1 PFSNLDKLSATGL
14 SAPFLSTT
22 CKSNYCSKRTH
33 LIIFLLIFSLPL
45 KFLVTGPELGSNYS
59 EVIAPQDVAVYG
71 ALCAL
76 ASFDRSELKSKVID
90 NINFRNFLELV
101 PEVREL
107 VNDFYASRY
116 GSCLEHLE
124 KLKPNLLL
132 DIHLSEHLETL
143 YNDIRHKAIVRYTV
157 PFIYVDLNT
166 MASAFKSSV
175 SMLEKELA
183 ALITENKIQR
193 ALQTGNEFERDIK
206 AMLLRANI
214 IKHDF
219 TQKNWTGPRK
229 LNLSAGAELDGVRR
243 QCFKLALGQS
253 ETIAD
258 EATFVLPCLEVV
270 LLSVEFQTD

>member
-1 PFSNLDKLSATGL
+1 MVPSPAHQGLQEHAGFTTGSFPPPDRRSRRCFLFLQEPFFSDELRRD
-14 SAPFLSTT
+14 APFFAL
-22 CKSNYCSKRTH
+22 
-33 LIIFLLIFSLPL
+33 LPL
-45 KFLVTGPELGSNYS
+45 RLLPPRLEHEQSRANPNTLDA
-59 EVIAPQDVAVYG
+59 VIVAKLRAAAG
-71 ALCAL
+71 L
-76 ASFDRSELKSKVID
+76 ANLETKKYKLAARKSKVIE

-132 DIHLSEHLETL
+132 DIHLREHLETL
-143 YNDIRHKAIVRYTV
+143 YNDIRYKAIVQYTI
-157 PFIYVDLNT
+157 PFISVDLNT
-166 MASAFKSSV
+166 MASAFNSSV

-183 ALITENKIQR
+183 ALITENKIQARIDSHNKILYARHADQRNATFQR

-229 LNLSAGAELDGVRR
+229 LNL
-243 QCFKLALGQS
+243 
-253 ETIAD
+253 
-258 EATFVLPCLEVV
+258 
-270 LLSVEFQTD
+270 